1 MKIRLLTIA
10 FILHLFLWSNIYS
23 QTAKNSKPNIV
34 LIMGD
39 DLTFNDIEPYGSTQ
53 VRTPNLTAL
62 AKESMCFDNMFTAS
76 SIIV

>member
-1 MKIRLLTIA
+1 MKIKFLTIA
-10 FILHLFLWSNIYS
+10 FILPLFLWSNTYS

-53 VRTPNLTAL
+53 VKTPNLNAL
-62 AKESMCFDNMFTAS
+62 AKESMC
-76 SIIV
+76 